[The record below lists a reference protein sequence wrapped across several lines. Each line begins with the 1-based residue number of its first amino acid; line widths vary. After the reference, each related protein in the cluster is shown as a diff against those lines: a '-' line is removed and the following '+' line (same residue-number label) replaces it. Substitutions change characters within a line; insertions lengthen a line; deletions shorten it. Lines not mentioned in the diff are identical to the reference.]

1 MPIRVYNADDH
12 PILCKG
18 ISDLI
23 QQTAD
28 MEFVGSAT
36 NGRTALNQIQALK
49 PDVAVLDIE
58 MPEMTGMEVAKA
70 LIKEE
75 SSSQVVLLTLFK
87 DESFLTN
94 AIEMG
99 IKGYLLKESS
109 EKEILDCIRSV
120 AEGKAFVSA
129 SMAQYLI
136 SAKQTKSQILT
147 NLTDHEINILKLIA
161 KQKTTAEIADML
173 FISPKTVGNHRTNI
187 SKKLEL
193 SGEQNAL
200 LKWAMDNKAI
210 LG

>member
-147 NLTDHEINILKLIA
+147 NLKTYREA
-161 KQKTTAEIADML
+161 K
-173 FISPKTVGNHRTNI
+173 
-187 SKKLEL
+187 
-193 SGEQNAL
+193 
-200 LKWAMDNKAI
+200 DNC
-210 LG
+210 

>member
-18 ISDLI
+18 ISELI
-23 QQTAD
+23 EQTTD
-28 MEFVGSAT
+28 MEFVGSAVD
-36 NGRTALNQIQALK
+36 GRTALNQIQALK
-49 PDVAVLDIE
+49 PDVALLDIE
-58 MPEMTGMEVAKA
+58 MPEMTGMEVAKT
-70 LIKEE
+70 LIKE
-75 SSSQVVLLTLFK
+75 SSSTQVVLLTLYK
-87 DESFLTN
+87 DESFLSN
-94 AIEMG
+94 ALEMG

-120 AEGKAFVSA
+120 SEGKAFVSA

-136 SAKQTKSQILT
+136 SAKQTKGQILT
-147 NLTDHEINILKLIA
+147 NLTHHEINILKLISN
-161 KQKTTAEIADML
+161 QKTTTEIADML

-193 SGEQNAL
+193 KGEQNAL
-200 LKWAMDNKAI
+200 LKWALENKAI